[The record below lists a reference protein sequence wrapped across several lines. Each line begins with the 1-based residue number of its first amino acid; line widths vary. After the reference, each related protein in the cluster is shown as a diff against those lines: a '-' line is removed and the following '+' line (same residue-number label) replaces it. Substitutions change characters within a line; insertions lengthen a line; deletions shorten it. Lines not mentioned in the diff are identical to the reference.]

1 MTSKQT
7 PGRARQAKAAVQAA
21 KAAPARQF
29 RPVTIRVQVE
39 GIVDDG
45 GLPIPV
51 EPIVF
56 SVAAREFTKE
66 WLDEMPIR
74 YAQIQAQ
81 LDAQED

>member
-7 PGRARQAKAAVQAA
+7 PAPE
-21 KAAPARQF
+21 APARRF

-56 SVAAREFTKE
+56 SVAAREFTQE
-66 WLDEMPIR
+66 WFEQMPTR